1 LPAGKEG
8 TTGHSWNPL
17 VPRIGVTTGSGVKV
31 TPEFDPLEVTIN
43 FGVIYVGIPYLV
55 LYSGVILTPN
65 LEIQED
71 ISSCYL
77 RHLPRQPKIQKNI

>member
-1 LPAGKEG
+1 MTPRFLA
-8 TTGHSWNPL
+8 SRLSPL
-17 VPRIGVTTGSGVKV
+17 ASAITI
-31 TPEFDPLEVTIN
+31 VTIN

-55 LYSGVILTPN
+55 LYSGVILTPD
-65 LEIQED
+65 LEIQAD